1 MNYFITHVV
10 VLGLLAERS
19 KASPDVHNVIS
30 HMIECSGA
38 NLDTTQCLEATTN
51 NLLVGSGEGGTRRL
65 DSEGCGPPPIDDEML
80 RSILGEAKEACSN
93 SGVPTSDSK
102 FENTFV
108 EYMTIFHADTCWD
121 ALCGMTDDEYQTDDD
136 HTALDNGM
144 NSTGNEVDF
153 LAIAFEYIEQCT
165 GLNFYDI
172 RRENKGESCVLENA
186 FSAFSLGQMESHR
199 RFLQSAPNGEECE
212 TPQFAENDLLFVL
225 EQSRSTCWRTGVDVS
240 SSDYEAAIE
249 KFKNFWGTESCWLS
263 LCQEFSDPSPFF
275 MKLIFQEISHCTYS
289 GLVLD
294 TCFESH
300 VFDLLFARGNPDDNG
315 VMRRLA
321 QEPDQCGPP
330 PIDEQTMRNIAE
342 VANATCTSDGIFTS
356 DTEIEKALV
365 EYMNVFKADNCWRS
379 FCDIYSSTLNDDD
392 YYVTDDDFYHKAQD
406 DYYSNDDNMIFGENG
421 IDFIAV
427 AFEYIGQCTGLE
439 VDTGSE
445 GKNCVLKNAFDHFS
459 LGGMSG
465 NRRFLQSASDVDDC
479 QLPQVGESDL
489 LFLLNQAREK
499 CMGAGID
506 VPLSDYEMATEDF
519 KTFWGSD
526 SCWLDLCEEFS
537 SPSPI
542 LIKIMYQ
549 ELSKCAGVDID
560 FDSCLVNQALEFMF
574 TEGDFDDDDDYAEY
588 NAENAITRRI
598 GARRVLRRLMEPR
611 NSATM
616 DDDDSGCEEQPNE
629 DEMKFAVGFLLS
641 RAADKCMDLG
651 LVSPSEIDL
660 VAGQFFKLFTSYD
673 CMGIQVCDSNE
684 YYVEQSEVD
693 ESFKAFSRG
702 SAIAMLGQCAEVDTM
717 SCTFWKSLENMQEI
731 SSETSADGLCHPPS
745 SSEFDVDE
753 IVAKAEQPCNAMGNV
768 EDDHLLN
775 ATKHEIVAL
784 LARPQCWEDL
794 CGPSTEEAIA
804 IAWMDTCA
812 SIDVKPLFHRASSS
826 ETSEDMHVNGKLQC
840 MIQFIL
846 SKSHGESLS
855 ECGLLKLDHLNCY
868 DDNGIVLE
876 AFQFC
881 SDDEVIPP
889 TFPPTSLDLSM
900 SFAYDPNDDYDSVD
914 QYEPEMF
921 LSYSMSMNYDN
932 EWGRYDDDDDDDDND
947 DWGTDDGEYH
957 TNDDLSL
964 YMEAVCNLIHKL
976 KEEPVKSCMK
986 PFCEIGLKGA
996 LLEGNGNVDDAN
1008 EHDDDY
1014 VDGVETPTIA
1024 PTMLPTVF
1032 PSLESTKKLST
1043 NAPTTKPTDVPTSK
1057 PTALPTMKP
1066 TSQPTIKP
1074 TSSPTKVQA
1083 GYVEV
1088 SFEVG
1093 IKLEGIDVSDLD
1105 ITQLDSVVNVLEQ
1118 VFKSMLPEDAR
1129 VRLLK
1134 VGGISVSRRIL
1145 RVLQDSISSSTGV
1158 DVEFEVIMTKQCD
1171 TAKCTESDHVSDSLY
1186 TEVTKDLKTK
1196 MESGSVT
1203 TAIQEKAKED
1213 GVTQLENIS
1222 VSVSSL
1228 TVSDAKVTVTE
1239 GSQNDDT
1246 GNDTSD
1252 SASIQTGHG
1261 AILSIVLG
1269 MVSVI
1274 SFLRM

>member
-1 MNYFITHVV
+1 MNYFIAHAV
-10 VLGLLAERS
+10 VLGLLVEKS
-19 KASPDVHNVIS
+19 NASPDVHDVIS

-38 NLDTTQCLEATTN
+38 NLDTTHCLETTTN
-51 NLLVGSGEGGTRRL
+51 NLLVGGGEDGMRRL

-80 RSILGEAKEACSN
+80 RSILGEAKEVCSN
-93 SGVPTSDSK
+93 NGVPTSDSK

-108 EYMTIFHADTCWD
+108 EYMTLFHADTCWD
-121 ALCGMTDDEYQTDDD
+121 ALCGMPNDDYQYDND
-136 HTALDNGM
+136 HVASDNGM

-153 LAIAFEYIEQCT
+153 LAIAYEYIEQCT
-165 GLNFYDI
+165 SLNFDDI
-172 RRENKGESCVLENA
+172 HRENKGESCVLENA
-186 FSAFSLGQMESHR
+186 FSAFSPGQMESHR
-199 RFLQSAPNGEECE
+199 RFLQSASNGEECE
-212 TPQFAENDLLFVL
+212 TPQIAENDLLFVL
-225 EQSRSTCWRTGVDVS
+225 EQSRSICWRTGVDVS
-240 SSDYEAAIE
+240 PSDYEAATE

-275 MKLIFQEISHCTYS
+275 KKLAFQEISHCAYS

-294 TCFESH
+294 TCFKSH
-300 VFDLLFARGNPDDNG
+300 VFDLLFTQGNPDDDG

-321 QEPDQCGPP
+321 QESDQCGPP
-330 PIDEQTMRNIAE
+330 PIDEQIMRSIAE

-356 DTEIEKALV
+356 DTEIENALV
-365 EYMNVFKADNCWRS
+365 EYMDVFDADTCWRS
-379 FCDIYSSTLNDDD
+379 FCDIYSSALNDDD
-392 YYVTDDDFYHKAQD
+392 YHVTDDDFYHKAQD
-406 DYYSNDDNMIFGENG
+406 DYYSNDDSMIVGENG

-445 GKNCVLKNAFDHFS
+445 GKICVLKNAFDHFS

-465 NRRFLQSASDVDDC
+465 NRRFLQSASGVDDC

-499 CMGAGID
+499 CIGGGID
-506 VPLSDYEMATEDF
+506 VSLSDYEMATEDF

-526 SCWLDLCEEFS
+526 SCWLGLCEEFS
-537 SPSPI
+537 SPSPT

-574 TEGDFDDDDDYAEY
+574 TEGDFDDDDDYTEHSAKNE
-588 NAENAITRRI
+588 ITRRI
-598 GARRVLRRLMEPR
+598 GARRVLRRLVEPR
-611 NSATM
+611 DSATM
-616 DDDDSGCEEQPNE
+616 GDDESSCEEQPNE
-629 DEMKFAVGFLLS
+629 EEMKVVVGFLIS
-641 RAADKCMDLG
+641 SAADKCVDLG
-651 LVSPSEIDL
+651 LASPAEIDL

-673 CMGIQVCDSNE
+673 CMGIQVCDSDD
-684 YYVEQSEVD
+684 YYSEQSEID
-693 ESFKAFSRG
+693 DSFKEFSRG
-702 SAIAMLGQCAEVDTM
+702 SAIAMLGQCAQVDTM

-731 SSETSADGLCHPPS
+731 SAEISADGLCHPPS

-775 ATKHEIVAL
+775 VTKQGIVAL

-794 CGPSTEEAIA
+794 CSPLTEEAIA

-812 SIDVKPLFHRASSS
+812 SIDVKPLFHSMSSS
-826 ETSEDMHVNGKLQC
+826 ETSADMHENGKLQC

-846 SKSHGESLS
+846 SKSQGESLS

-868 DDNGIVLE
+868 DDSGIVLE
-876 AFQFC
+876 ALQYC
-881 SDDEVIPP
+881 SGDEVIPP
-889 TFPPTSLDLSM
+889 TFPPTSMDLSM
-900 SFAYDPNDDYDSVD
+900 SFAYDPKDDYEWVD
-914 QYEPEMF
+914 QYEPKTF

-932 EWGRYDDDDDDDDND
+932 EWGRYDDDDGSD
-947 DWGTDDGEYH
+947 DWGTDDGRYH
-957 TNDDLSL
+957 TNDELSF

-996 LLEGNGNVDDAN
+996 LLEGNGKVNDVN

-1014 VDGVETPTIA
+1014 VDGVVTPTVV
-1024 PTMLPTVF
+1024 PTILPTVF
-1032 PSLESTKKLST
+1032 PTLESTKKLST
-1043 NAPTTKPTDVPTSK
+1043 NAPTTKPSDVPTSK

-1066 TSQPTIKP
+1066 TSQPTVKP
-1074 TSSPTKVQA
+1074 TSSPTKVQV
-1083 GYVEV
+1083 GFVEV

-1118 VFKSMLPEDAR
+1118 VFKSMLPVGAR

-1145 RVLQDSISSSTGV
+1145 RVLQDTNATSAGV
-1158 DVEFEVIMTKQCD
+1158 DVEFEVIITKQCD
-1171 TAKCTESDHVSDSLY
+1171 TAKCTESAQVSDSLY
-1186 TEVTKDLKTK
+1186 TEVTTDIKTK
-1196 MESGSVT
+1196 MESGSLT

-1246 GNDTSD
+1246 GDDTSD
-1252 SASIQTGHG
+1252 SASIQPGHG